1 MEYAQANRCAFSEFK
16 MILELNVFL
25 NTIIIK
31 NIAGMIPNIAHN
43 AGKRLKGLVIQ
54 GIPPSYEAELTTLPI
69 SSSVLKNCEELKAQ

>member
-1 MEYAQANRCAFSEFK
+1 
-16 MILELNVFL
+16 
-25 NTIIIK
+25 
-31 NIAGMIPNIAHN
+31 MIPNIAHN